1 MLQSLPD
8 SDAKLLLRA
17 GKTNHYSR
25 RDVLVQEGDVADSFH
40 IVLDGHAAVQVTTP
54 NGESAIVNILGPD
67 SHFGEV
73 SLLGRSDP
81 LRTASIVALDA
92 VRTLS
97 IPATVFRDLRE
108 RNPRLEQLVT
118 TILARRVDELSAQ
131 LVEAMYDSLE
141 RRVVRRL
148 SALAVTYRSS
158 SPEVTIP
165 LTQDELSQLVG
176 GARPSVNQVLRRL
189 VDEGLL
195 EVRRGRIIVTTYA
208 DALRLHAPWPPA
220 PMTRR
225 IPRRRPIYDP
235 LMSRRGRELATI
247 GLAVT
252 AVGCSRL
259 PRRTPADSRTA
270 STSRP
275 TTTASPRSARR

>member
-1 MLQSLPD
+1 VKVPKVLQSLPD
-8 SDAKLLLRA
+8 ADAKILLRA
-17 GKTNHYSR
+17 GRTNHYSR

-54 NGESAIVNILGPD
+54 NGESAIVNVLGPD

-81 LRTASIVALDA
+81 LRTASIIALEA

-97 IPATVFRDLRE
+97 IPATVFRDLRD
-108 RNPRLEQLVT
+108 RNPRLELLVT

-148 SALAVTYRSS
+148 SALAVTYRATA
-158 SPEVTIP
+158 PDVTIP
-165 LTQDELSQLVG
+165 LTQEELSQLVG

-189 VDEGLL
+189 VDEGVL
-195 EVRRGRIIVTTYA
+195 EVRRGRLIIHDLTRL
-208 DALRLHAPWPPA
+208 DAL
-220 PMTRR
+220 
-225 IPRRRPIYDP
+225 
-235 LMSRRGRELATI
+235 AT
-247 GLAVT
+247 
-252 AVGCSRL
+252 
-259 PRRTPADSRTA
+259 
-270 STSRP
+270 
-275 TTTASPRSARR
+275 

>member
-8 SDAKLLLRA
+8 SDAKVLLRA
-17 GKTNHYSR
+17 GKTNTYAR

-54 NGESAIVNILGPD
+54 AGESAIVNILGPD

-73 SLLGRSDP
+73 SLLGRADP
-81 LRTASIVALDA
+81 ERTASIVDLET

-97 IPATVFRDLRE
+97 IPATVLLDLRE

-141 RRVVRRL
+141 RRIVRRL
-148 SALAVTYRSS
+148 AALAVTYRTS

-189 VDEGLL
+189 ADEGLL
-195 EVRRGRIIVTTYA
+195 EVRRGRIIVH
-208 DALRLHAPWPPA
+208 DVSRLQQ
-220 PMTRR
+220 
-225 IPRRRPIYDP
+225 
-235 LMSRRGRELATI
+235 LAT
-247 GLAVT
+247 
-252 AVGCSRL
+252 
-259 PRRTPADSRTA
+259 
-270 STSRP
+270 
-275 TTTASPRSARR
+275 

>member
-1 MLQSLPD
+1 VKVPKVLQSLPD

-17 GKTNHYSR
+17 GRTNQYAR

-40 IVLDGHAAVQVTTP
+40 IVLEGHAAVQVTTP
-54 NGESAIVNILGPD
+54 SGESAIVNVLGPD

-73 SLLGRSDP
+73 SLLGREEP
-81 LRTASIVALDA
+81 QRTASIVALEK

-97 IPATVFRDLRE
+97 IPATVFRDLRD

-148 SALAVTYRSS
+148 AALARTYRSS

-165 LTQDELSQLVG
+165 LTQEELSQLVG

-189 VDEGLL
+189 DDEGVLAVHRGRVVVND
-195 EVRRGRIIVTTYA
+195 VRRL
-208 DALRLHAPWPPA
+208 DAL
-220 PMTRR
+220 
-225 IPRRRPIYDP
+225 
-235 LMSRRGRELATI
+235 AT
-247 GLAVT
+247 
-252 AVGCSRL
+252 
-259 PRRTPADSRTA
+259 
-270 STSRP
+270 
-275 TTTASPRSARR
+275 

>member
-1 MLQSLPD
+1 MLRSLPD
-8 SDAKLLLRA
+8 REAKLLLRA
-17 GKTNHYSR
+17 ARTNSYSR
-25 RDVLVQEGDVADSFH
+25 RDLLVREGDAADSFH

-54 NGESAIVNILGPD
+54 AGESAIVNVLGPD

-73 SLLGRSDP
+73 SLLGRPDP
-81 LRTASIVALDA
+81 RRTASILALDR

-97 IPATVFRDLRE
+97 IPATVFRDLHD

-141 RRVVRRL
+141 HRVLRRL
-148 SALAVTYRSS
+148 SALAVTYAGGSA
-158 SPEVTIP
+158 EVTIP

-195 EVRRGRIIVTTYA
+195 AVGRGRVVVQDVA
-208 DALRLHAPWPPA
+208 RLH
-220 PMTRR
+220 R
-225 IPRRRPIYDP
+225 
-235 LMSRRGRELATI
+235 LAT
-247 GLAVT
+247 
-252 AVGCSRL
+252 
-259 PRRTPADSRTA
+259 
-270 STSRP
+270 
-275 TTTASPRSARR
+275 

>member
-8 SDAKLLLRA
+8 ADAKLLLRA
-17 GKTNHYSR
+17 GKTNTYAR
-25 RDVLVQEGDVADSFH
+25 RDVLVREGDVADSFH

-54 NGESAIVNILGPD
+54 SGERAIVNILGPD

-81 LRTASIVALDA
+81 RRTASITALEA

-108 RNPRLEQLVT
+108 RSPRLEQLVT

-148 SALAVTYRSS
+148 SALAVTYAASS
-158 SPEVTIP
+158 GHVTIP

-195 EVRRGRIIVTTYA
+195 AVGRGRITVNDVA
-208 DALRLHAPWPPA
+208 RLD
-220 PMTRR
+220 R
-225 IPRRRPIYDP
+225 
-235 LMSRRGRELATI
+235 LAT
-247 GLAVT
+247 
-252 AVGCSRL
+252 
-259 PRRTPADSRTA
+259 
-270 STSRP
+270 
-275 TTTASPRSARR
+275 

>member
-8 SDAKLLLRA
+8 QDAKLLLRS
-17 GKTNHYSR
+17 GKTNTYAR
-25 RDVLVQEGDVADSFH
+25 REVLVHEGDVADSFH

-54 NGESAIVNILGPD
+54 AGERAIVNVLGPD

-73 SLLGRSDP
+73 SLLGRDDP
-81 LRTASIVALDA
+81 RRTASIVALEQ

-97 IPATVFRDLRE
+97 IPATVFRDLRD

-118 TILARRVDELSAQ
+118 SILVKRVDELSAQ

-158 SPEVTIP
+158 SSEVTIP
-165 LTQDELSQLVG
+165 LTQDDLSQLVG

-189 VDEGLL
+189 GDEGLL
-195 EVRRGRIIVTTYA
+195 EVRRGRIIVHDVA
-208 DALRLHAPWPPA
+208 RLR
-220 PMTRR
+220 T
-225 IPRRRPIYDP
+225 
-235 LMSRRGRELATI
+235 LAT
-247 GLAVT
+247 
-252 AVGCSRL
+252 
-259 PRRTPADSRTA
+259 
-270 STSRP
+270 
-275 TTTASPRSARR
+275 

>member
-1 MLQSLPD
+1 VKVPKVLKSLPD

-17 GKTNHYSR
+17 GKTNHYAR

-40 IVLDGHAAVQVTTP
+40 IVLNGHAAVQVTTP
-54 NGESAIVNILGPD
+54 AGESAIVNVLGPD

-81 LRTASIVALDA
+81 LRTASIVALESM
-92 VRTLS
+92 RTLS
-97 IPATVFRDLRE
+97 IPATVFRDLRD

-141 RRVVRRL
+141 RRVIRRL

-158 SPEVTIP
+158 TPEVTIP

-176 GARPSVNQVLRRL
+176 GARPSVNQVLQGL
-189 VDEGLL
+189 VEDGLL
-195 EVRRGRIIVTTYA
+195 ALRRGRIIVN
-208 DALRLHAPWPPA
+208 DVPRLD
-220 PMTRR
+220 R
-225 IPRRRPIYDP
+225 
-235 LMSRRGRELATI
+235 
-247 GLAVT
+247 LAV
-252 AVGCSRL
+252 
-259 PRRTPADSRTA
+259 
-270 STSRP
+270 
-275 TTTASPRSARR
+275 